1 MATDDFDSKRPDH
14 SDFKVTSELKKSEF
28 SGIRVN
34 SLSGDTEI
42 WVVGEIR
49 KVVDKRLLAEH
60 ANAAM
65 AIAME
70 EVFGLNEV
78 GIEGES

>member
-1 MATDDFDSKRPDH
+1 MSTEDFDSKRPDH
-14 SDFKVTSELKKSEF
+14 PDFMATSELKKSEF

-42 WVVGEIR
+42 WVAGEIR

-60 ANAAM
+60 PNAAM
-65 AIAME
+65 ANAME
-70 EVFGLNEV
+70 DVFGLTDV
-78 GIEGES
+78 GIEGDN